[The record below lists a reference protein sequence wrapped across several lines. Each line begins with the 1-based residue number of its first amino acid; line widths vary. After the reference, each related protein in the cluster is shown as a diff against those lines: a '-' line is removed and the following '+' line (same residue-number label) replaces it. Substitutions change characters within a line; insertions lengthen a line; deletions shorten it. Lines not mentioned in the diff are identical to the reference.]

1 MSGLLSILR
10 QGAMSL
16 QTQQAYSSTVAH
28 NLSNANTPGFS
39 RQSADIAAAG
49 PADRFGN
56 AYIGRGAVLQA
67 ISQSRD
73 RFVEQQMS
81 AALGSHSKSS
91 TEASLLQG
99 VSALNPD
106 AGLTEALT
114 GFYGSL
120 RALAQNAGNPS
131 VREATLAAT
140 ARLAVSFNQTANA
153 LESARAGADSRL
165 EAQLPELNDALAQ
178 IARLNAEVAQARVS
192 GGSPNDLLDARQRL
206 VDRVSSLTGAVQI
219 ANDAG
224 DANLTLPSGTSLV
237 QGNLAASLSAKP
249 DAAIGSHLSL
259 WITTPAATSEVKLPS
274 APGGELGGIIGAR
287 DGAMAAA
294 QSRLDQLAFDFGN
307 AVNAVSQTGFA
318 LDGSTGHSLFT
329 VSATSTGAASTLAID
344 PTVAANASLLPAA
357 GAAGAPGDGS
367 IAQAM
372 VNTESLALSG
382 GKSAESELASLT
394 SSYGATTSSIAATAD
409 ADEAVLANLEALRQS
424 VSGVSV
430 DEELVNMQRSQRAY
444 EAVTRVIKTADSMLE
459 TLLALR

>member
-16 QTQQAYSSTVAH
+16 QTEQAYSSTVAH

-39 RQSADIAAAG
+39 RQRAEIAAVG

-67 ISQSRD
+67 ITQSRD
-73 RFVEQQMS
+73 RFIEQQLS
-81 AALGSHSKSS
+81 TALGSNAKSS

-106 AGLTEALT
+106 AGLTDALT
-114 GFYGSL
+114 NFYGSL

-153 LESARAGADSRL
+153 LESARTGADARL
-165 EAQLPELNDALAQ
+165 EAQLPELNDALTQ
-178 IARLNAEVAQARVS
+178 IARLNAEVSQARVT
-192 GGSPNDLLDARQRL
+192 GGSPNDLLDARQKL
-206 VDRVSSLTGAVQI
+206 VDRVSELTGAVQI
-219 ANDAG
+219 ANAAG
-224 DANLTLPSGTSLV
+224 DANLALPSGTSLV
-237 QGNLAASLSAKP
+237 QGELAASFTAQP
-249 DAAIGSHLSL
+249 DGAIGGHLAL
-259 WITTPAATSEVKLPS
+259 WIKTPAATTEVKLPGE
-274 APGGELGGIIGAR
+274 AGGELGGLISAR
-287 DGAMAAA
+287 DGAMATA

-307 AVNAVSQTGFA
+307 AINAVSQTGFA

-329 VSATSTGAASTLAID
+329 VSATSVGAARTIAID
-344 PTVAANASLLPAA
+344 PTLAADASLLPAA
-357 GAAGAPGDGS
+357 AAAGAPGDGS

-372 VNTESLALSG
+372 VNTESLGLSSG
-382 GKSAESELASLT
+382 RSAEAELGSLT
-394 SSYGATTSSIAATAD
+394 AGYGATTASVSATAD

-424 VSGVSV
+424 ASGVSV

-444 EAVTRVIKTADSMLE
+444 EAVTRVIKTADQMLE